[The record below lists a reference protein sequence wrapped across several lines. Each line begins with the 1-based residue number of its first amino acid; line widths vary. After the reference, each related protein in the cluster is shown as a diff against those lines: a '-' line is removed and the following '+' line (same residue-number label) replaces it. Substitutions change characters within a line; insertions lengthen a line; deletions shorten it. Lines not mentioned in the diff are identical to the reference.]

1 MDKLFNQHL
10 QETFDYFR
18 KNENVNIFSNYDYL
32 SSDTALFEEYVTR
45 MTEGMSAE
53 NAADVAQLIANGQQH
68 YLAESMYQG
77 VAPLGSL
84 MAPMI
89 RKLYPKLNLKNA
101 VKNEVATK
109 PALVLTWEKP
119 YISTADASGKEV
131 KTYLPNGLVTKLQGA
146 GANDLAGNRINYRFT
161 TFPTTLDLYA
171 EGTVGVNGEKAPVSA
186 TSKIKAQPLDVDCA
200 IVSYTVGGKVVSLH
214 ERLDFAGNIVYDYN
228 VVITDEEADVA
239 ESGLTA
245 GTYSGTILVKTDMAK
260 AVVKVVVVADEG
272 AAPTEVVFHAHFKTE
287 YHENA
292 LSIGYDTGRLDVQ
305 IPQGE
310 HLSATLPVEKLQD
323 INAMYQ
329 IDLQKKL
336 IENMTRVLA
345 TKLDSD
351 IYKFLVRSFIDQPTV
366 DEFNHLPGSVEY
378 TRVFDVQPSPS
389 FAGNT
394 FTWREELKRV
404 IDHLATVIKTNTYLG
419 EGEFAIV
426 AHPVDAMLIT
436 NVEWKVRQGAAVE
449 GVNVDYALGYFR
461 STYDYK
467 LVSSPLVKQG
477 QMYVVF
483 IPSAEDQFTY
493 KYFAYLLCTESNYRD
508 PNRANVPAVMMT
520 KRDLCH
526 EFMPAIGCV
535 QIIGNDGYG
544 QFRDFIPTQAYGTG
558 VGQSA
563 FQSADND

>member
-10 QETFDYFR
+10 QETFDYFK

-119 YISTADASGKEV
+119 YISEADENGQEK
-131 KTYLPNGLVTKLQGA
+131 KIYLPTGLLNRFKDDEGIS
-146 GANDLAGNRINYRFT
+146 DLAGNRLSYEITFADSAT
-161 TFPTTLDLYA
+161 TATWAAYGDGAATAID
-171 EGTVGVNGEKAPVSA
+171 NRKAPVSA
-186 TSKIKAQPLDVDCA
+186 TSKIKTQPLDADCA
-200 IVSYTVGGKVVSLH
+200 ITEVTVNGHKYSVL
-214 ERLDFAGNIVYDYN
+214 ERMDFHGNVVYDYRF
-228 VVITDEEADVA
+228 VEEGGDVQ
-239 ESGLTA
+239 
-245 GTYSGTILVKTDMAK
+245 SGTILVKTDMNKATAK
-260 AVVKVVVVADEG
+260 FVVIADEG
-272 AAPTEVVFHAHFKTE
+272 TTAPTALVWAAHFKTE

-292 LSIGYDTGRLDVQ
+292 LSIGYDTGRLDVT

-345 TKLDSD
+345 TKLDRD
-351 IYKFLVRSFIDQPTV
+351 IYAFLVKSFVNQPSI

-419 EGEFAIV
+419 EGEFSIV

-449 GVNVDYALGYFR
+449 GVNVDYALGHFR

-544 QFRDFIPTQAYGTG
+544 QFRDFIPTKAYSSDVEADSGMTN
-558 VGQSA
+558 
-563 FQSADND
+563 FQ